1 MKQVGFFRRIFSLFY
16 DSLIIAAIILV
27 ISLLIVFMNGESID
41 SNSFLSFIQFGII
54 LLSGPIFYSYYWIRN
69 NGQTIGMQAWNI
81 RVISLSGGEITFQQS
96 LVRCISSVISFSF
109 LGLGYLA
116 IIFNKN
122 KMGWADKLSSTK
134 IIKAS

>member
-1 MKQVGFFRRIFSLFY
+1 MKQAGFFRRIFSLFY

-27 ISLLIVFMNGESID
+27 ISLLIVFMNGESIE

-96 LVRCISSVISFSF
+96 LVRCISSVDRKSVV
-109 LGLGYLA
+109 
-116 IIFNKN
+116 
-122 KMGWADKLSSTK
+122 
-134 IIKAS
+134 